1 MIGDMIGLGLVI
13 GFVLFCMTG
22 VVLIIMD
29 DIRK

>member
-13 GFVLFCMTG
+13 GFMLLCITG

-29 DIRK
+29 EEK

>member
-13 GFVLFCMTG
+13 GFMLFCITG

-29 DIRK
+29 ETK